1 MYDEDED
8 YDPDPTARLPVSVV
22 SLLLY
27 SLPQDDPD
35 RTDRMPALDES
46 ELMAGDEMMERRRA

>member
-1 MYDEDED
+1 MDDD
-8 YDPDPTARLPVSVV
+8 HDPDPTARMPVSVV

-35 RTDRMPALDES
+35 RTDQLPTLDEA
-46 ELMAGDEMMERRRA
+46 ELMEEENGLARRRA

>member
-1 MYDEDED
+1 MHDED

-22 SLLLY
+22 TLLLY

-35 RTDRMPALDES
+35 RTDRLPALDEAS
-46 ELMAGDEMMERRRA
+46 VMAQEELMERRRA

>member
-1 MYDEDED
+1 MNDDH
-8 YDPDPTARLPVSVV
+8 DPDPTVRLPVSVV

-35 RTDRMPALDES
+35 RTDRLPALNEADM
-46 ELMAGDEMMERRRA
+46 MAEEYYQEKRRA

>member
-1 MYDEDED
+1 LRDDE
-8 YDPDPTARLPVSVV
+8 DPDPTARLPVSVV

-35 RTDRMPALDES
+35 RTDRLPALDEADMI
-46 ELMAGDEMMERRRA
+46 EEQDEVLRRRA